1 MEIRTTTPSDSP
13 PFQRNLKNKKLPHK
27 RPLVR
32 VGWGLAGLAQS
43 WLEQSSYK
51 RCLSWVRIPDPAF
64 QDDMLIL
71 NILDDIS
78 NREFKIALVTL
89 LEGLENVMFL
99 RKTSDSWL
107 GLEEYKTQKGSSEY
121 GFICQD
127 GRAETSRV
135 VT

>member
-1 MEIRTTTPSDSP
+1 MGIG
-13 PFQRNLKNKKLPHK
+13 
-27 RPLVR
+27 
-32 VGWGLAGLAQS
+32 VGFAGLAQS
-43 WLEQSSYK
+43 WLEQSPYK
-51 RCLSWVRIPDPAF
+51 RCLSWVRIPDSAF

-99 RKTSDSWL
+99 YKTSDSWL
-107 GLEEYKTQKGSSEY
+107 GLEEYKAQKGKRRVWFY
-121 GFICQD
+121 MPR

>member
-1 MEIRTTTPSDSP
+1 MGIG
-13 PFQRNLKNKKLPHK
+13 
-27 RPLVR
+27 
-32 VGWGLAGLAQS
+32 VGWLFVGLAQS
-43 WLEQSSYK
+43 WLEQSPYK

-64 QDDMLIL
+64 QDYMPVL

-107 GLEEYKTQKGSSEY
+107 GLEEYKMQKGKK
-121 GFICQD
+121 
-127 GRAETSRV
+127 TSMVLYAKR
-135 VT
+135 

>member
-13 PFQRNLKNKKLPHK
+13 PFQRNLKNKKLLHK
-27 RPLVR
+27 RPLV
-32 VGWGLAGLAQS
+32 GGLAGLAQS

-107 GLEEYKTQKGSSEY
+107 GLEECKTQKGSSSTVLYAKMVEQKLP
-121 GFICQD
+121 GL
-127 GRAETSRV
+127 
-135 VT
+135 

>member
-1 MEIRTTTPSDSP
+1 M
-13 PFQRNLKNKKLPHK
+13 
-27 RPLVR
+27 
-32 VGWGLAGLAQS
+32 
-43 WLEQSSYK
+43 
-51 RCLSWVRIPDPAF
+51 SWVRVPDSAF
-64 QDDMLIL
+64 QDYMPVL

-78 NREFKIALVTL
+78 NRGFKIALVTL
-89 LEGLENVMFL
+89 LKGLENIMFFC
-99 RKTSDSWL
+99 KTSDSWL

>member
-1 MEIRTTTPSDSP
+1 M
-13 PFQRNLKNKKLPHK
+13 
-27 RPLVR
+27 
-32 VGWGLAGLAQS
+32 
-43 WLEQSSYK
+43 
-51 RCLSWVRIPDPAF
+51 SWVRVPDSAF

-107 GLEEYKTQKGSSEY
+107 GLEEYKMQKGSSEY
-121 GFICQD
+121 DFICQD

>member
-1 MEIRTTTPSDSP
+1 M
-13 PFQRNLKNKKLPHK
+13 
-27 RPLVR
+27 VR
-32 VGWGLAGLAQS
+32 VGWGFAGLAQS

-89 LEGLENVMFL
+89 LEGLGNIMFL
-99 RKTSDSWL
+99 CKTSDSWL

>member
-1 MEIRTTTPSDSP
+1 M
-13 PFQRNLKNKKLPHK
+13 
-27 RPLVR
+27 VR

-64 QDDMLIL
+64 QDYMPVL

-78 NREFKIALVTL
+78 NRGFKIALVTL

>member
-1 MEIRTTTPSDSP
+1 M
-13 PFQRNLKNKKLPHK
+13 
-27 RPLVR
+27 VR

-78 NREFKIALVTL
+78 NRGFKIALVTL
-89 LEGLENVMFL
+89 LEGLENVMFFVKQVTPGL
-99 RKTSDSWL
+99 VWKNIKRKKEVPSTVL
-107 GLEEYKTQKGSSEY
+107 YAKMVEQKLPGL
-121 GFICQD
+121 
-127 GRAETSRV
+127 
-135 VT
+135 